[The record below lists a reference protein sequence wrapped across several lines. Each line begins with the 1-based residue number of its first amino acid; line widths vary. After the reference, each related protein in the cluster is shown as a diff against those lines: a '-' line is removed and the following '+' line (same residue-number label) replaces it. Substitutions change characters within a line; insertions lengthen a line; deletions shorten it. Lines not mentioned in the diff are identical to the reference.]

1 MYCCID
7 KMMYYRKKKNID
19 KNKVQETLYRD
30 LNTENKYEINKISIW
45 KVYVPISIFRENIA
59 YFCTVQSYQNLLL
72 LFTQF
77 YFIPLATCQ
86 T

>member
-30 LNTENKYEINKISIW
+30 LNTENK
-45 KVYVPISIFRENIA
+45 
-59 YFCTVQSYQNLLL
+59 
-72 LFTQF
+72 
-77 YFIPLATCQ
+77 
-86 T
+86 